1 MLTRSLSVLDVPSED
16 RVAIEAVLAGHQD
29 MRRRKSIAMSIDSGS
44 CERGGGQTGSTS
56 GCHRTSRL
64 AHDLCPMMLKASD
77 RKRIRQRDRSSRS
90 MQAIVNIKT
99 GEEQI

>member
-1 MLTRSLSVLDVPSED
+1 MLTRSRSVVDVPSED

-29 MRRRKSIAMSIDSGS
+29 MRRRKSIAMSIDSGN
-44 CERGGGQTGSTS
+44 CERGGGGLTGPYQGMSS
-56 GCHRTSRL
+56 Y
-64 AHDLCPMMLKASD
+64 MKLKASD
-77 RKRIRQRDRSSRS
+77 GKRKRQRDRSSRS